1 MLDFASLFRPLA
13 ERSQLLYFVYHVE
26 AREVVYLSAAYDTI
40 VQHPREN
47 VNQDLPALL
56 ARLHPDD
63 QTYAAARLT
72 HLLQGKFVEDVEL
85 RLMPS
90 PGRAGRPQW
99 LCFTVGRV
107 EQAPGQTYLSGTVQ
121 DITQTREYIDNADR
135 FNKKKNTTLEILS
148 HDLAGPFI
156 MIKQVAGYL
165 GERIESLQDAQL
177 SELLQSVQTTCQ
189 DSVNLIRDFV
199 DNEFMESSSVRV
211 KLERVNLS
219 PSLHEIVQELQKS
232 EGGLGKHFSFTGPA
246 ACYLHL
252 DHNKFMQ
259 VVNNLL
265 SNSIKFTPDGGHIQ
279 VALQDLGH
287 EVLITIKDT
296 GIGIPQQMQPVL
308 FERFTP
314 ARRPGLRGEKTTGL
328 GMSII
333 KAIVELH
340 RGRIWFESAED
351 DGTTFFIALP
361 RLEPE
366 K

>member
-13 ERSQLLYFVYHVE
+13 ERSQVVYFVYQLE
-26 AREVVYLSAAYDTI
+26 TKEVAYVSAAYET
-40 VQHPREN
+40 VLGRPREAAS
-47 VNQDLPALL
+47 QDLPALL

-63 QTYAAARLT
+63 QSYAAARLA

-85 RLMPS
+85 RLMPA
-90 PGRAGRPQW
+90 PGRAGQPQW
-99 LCFTVGRV
+99 LCVTVGRV

-177 SELLQSVQTTCQ
+177 SELLHSMQTTCQ
-189 DSVNLIRDFV
+189 DSINLIRDFV
-199 DNEFMESSSVRV
+199 DNEFLESSGVKM
-211 KLERVNLS
+211 KLERVNLT
-219 PSLHEIVQELQKS
+219 PLLQEIVQQLQKP
-232 EGGLGKHFSFTGPA
+232 EAGLGKQFSFAGPET
-246 ACYLHL
+246 CYLHL

-265 SNSIKFTPDGGHIQ
+265 SNSIKFTPDGGHIRTEI
-279 VALQDLGH
+279 QDLGH
-287 EVLITIKDT
+287 EVLVIIKDT
-296 GIGIPQQMQPVL
+296 GIGISKEMQDVL

-333 KAIVELH
+333 KTIVELH
-340 RGRIWFESAED
+340 GGRIWFESSED
-351 DGTTFFIALP
+351 NGSTFFIALP
-361 RLEPE
+361 RMEPE
-366 K
+366 N